1 MPAKVWKYCMS
12 ILNLKLKNRVST
24 FNGTVPKYVKN
35 DKQLKTF
42 ENDRF

>member
-1 MPAKVWKYCMS
+1 MQAQVWKYCMS
-12 ILNLKLKNRVST
+12 NFKFKTKNWVST
-24 FNGTVPKYVKN
+24 FYGTFPKYVKN